1 MLETYHK
8 RHPKPKTIVELKEVY
23 EGDLGQPTSGTTQ
36 LARHVVATW
45 CICGIYVGVYGT
57 LMPRSYT

>member
-1 MLETYHK
+1 MYKIYHLTNLTTFLMYFYNK
-8 RHPKPKTIVELKEVY
+8 YL
-23 EGDLGQPTSGTTQ
+23 TSQ